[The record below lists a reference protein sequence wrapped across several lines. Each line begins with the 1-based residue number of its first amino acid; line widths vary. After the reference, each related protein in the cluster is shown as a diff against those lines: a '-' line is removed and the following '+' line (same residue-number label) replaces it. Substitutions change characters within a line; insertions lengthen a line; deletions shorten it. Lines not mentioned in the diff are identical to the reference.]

1 MKIYI
6 SADIE
11 GVAGITNWEEA
22 DKTHASYQHFREEMT
37 EEVVA
42 ACEGAFA
49 AGATE
54 VLIKDAHHTGRN
66 IITARLP
73 ERARIVR
80 AWSGHPLCMV
90 QELDD
95 SFAGVLF
102 IGYHSKAGA
111 EGNPLAHT
119 LTGKVFRIAING
131 ETASEFV
138 IHSYAAA
145 LQKVPVLF
153 ISGDKGICQDAKT
166 LNANIGTAA
175 VSEGIGPSTVSLAP
189 ERARRLIR
197 EGVTAAV
204 RGKRAACKIALPRK
218 FVLEIEFNDPVSA
231 YRGSWFP
238 GVKHAGPRLLRFETN
253 DFFEVL
259 RTLEF
264 VVLR

>member
-1 MKIYI
+1 MKVFI

-22 DKTHASYQHFREEMT
+22 DKTHATYQQMREEMT

-49 AGATE
+49 AGATD

-66 IITARLP
+66 VITARLP

-95 SFAGVLF
+95 SFAGLLF
-102 IGYHSKAGA
+102 IGYHSKAGG

-131 ETASEFV
+131 ETASEFL

-145 LQKVPVLF
+145 LRKVPVLF
-153 ISGDKGICQDAKT
+153 LSGDKGICQDAKA
-166 LNANIGTAA
+166 LNSNIGTVA
-175 VSEGIGPSTVSLAP
+175 VSEGIGPSTVSIAP
-189 ERARRLIR
+189 ARAQRLIR
-197 EGVTAAV
+197 EGVTAAL
-204 RGKRAACKIALPRK
+204 RGKRAACRIALPKK

-231 YRGSWFP
+231 YRGSWYP
-238 GVKHAGPRLLRFETN
+238 GVKHVAPRKLKFETA
-253 DFFEVL
+253 DYFEVL
-259 RTLEF
+259 RTIEF